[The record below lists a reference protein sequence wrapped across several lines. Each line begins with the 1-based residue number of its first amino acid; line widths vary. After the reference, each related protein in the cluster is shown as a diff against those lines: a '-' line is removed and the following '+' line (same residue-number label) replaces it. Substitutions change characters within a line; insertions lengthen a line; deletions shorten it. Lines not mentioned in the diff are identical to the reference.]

1 MFRKILVPVDGS
13 DSAHKGAEV
22 AADLAGKYGAHVTVM
37 HVLRPGR
44 GIGPELLDAFIA
56 AKNAGMPEIDFLN
69 EHAREIVD
77 REAKAVRAAGI
88 RSVEPV
94 VENGDPAHRIVDYAK
109 AHGVDLIVIG
119 CHGHGK
125 LEGILMG
132 SVSNKVAQLAP
143 CTCVM
148 VR

>member
-1 MFRKILVPVDGS
+1 MFRNILVPVDGS

-22 AADLAGKYGAHVTVM
+22 AADLADKYDARVTVI

-56 AKNAGMPEIDFLN
+56 AKNAGRPEADFLRD
-69 EHAREIVD
+69 HAREIVD
-77 REAKAVRAAGI
+77 REVAAIRATGI
-88 RSVEPV
+88 RKVEGV
-94 VENGDPAHRIVDYAK
+94 VEDGDPAHRVVDYAK
-109 AHGVDLIVIG
+109 AHGVDLIVMG

-132 SVSNKVAQLAP
+132 SVSNKIAQLAP
-143 CTCVM
+143 CTCVT